1 LQSHELSINASTGS
15 QVSQITAKFRPADCQ
30 TRPWFDGRFLNTITH
45 IPAGRSLTVL
55 EALLTELPRMA
66 GVKIENSWQLIQHAA
81 ESSTGNGLTCN
92 LSFFASAM
100 GCDGQISGITT
111 ENFTIGN
118 LFHAAFE
125 FMADS
130 YLTCSRR
137 MSPQPTW
144 DQLAISGG
152 LVQSFASLR
161 KKIETRFP
169 LPIRD
174 VAEQEESLL
183 GLMPAAAGDIL

>member
-1 LQSHELSINASTGS
+1 
-15 QVSQITAKFRPADCQ
+15 
-30 TRPWFDGRFLNTITH
+30 
-45 IPAGRSLTVL
+45 
-55 EALLTELPRMA
+55 M
-66 GVKIENSWQLIQHAA
+66 KIENSWQLIQQASK
-81 ESSTGNGLTCN
+81 SSSGDGLSCD

-100 GCDGQISGITT
+100 GYDGRINGITT
-111 ENFTIGN
+111 ENLTVGN

-152 LVQSFASLR
+152 LVQSFAALR
-161 KKIETRFP
+161 AKIEARFP

-174 VAEQEESLL
+174 IAEQEETLL
-183 GLMPAAAGDIL
+183 GLMGST